1 MRSESARMSSG
12 AEARFR
18 IDAPNATPRRIKVVA
33 LDHVSETAV
42 TSLARRPW
50 NNASFLT
57 ASAFACTPPERGS
70 PVHSWS
76 MQGWLADLTGRTRNL
91 IDEIADA
98 DLVVM
103 VAAAGENAHAAG
115 LIGEACSLRR
125 VSTTGLVL
133 SNPSIPDEAL
143 SQTLT
148 QLRPWSLMLV
158 IAEGDNY
165 VEDMLRALRA

>member
-1 MRSESARMSSG
+1 MQSESARMSGG

-18 IDAPNATPRRIKVVA
+18 IDAPNSTPRRVKVVA
-33 LDHVSETAV
+33 LGRISETVVA
-42 TSLARRPW
+42 SLAGRRW

-57 ASAFACTPPERGS
+57 ASAFAGAPPESGF
-70 PVHSWS
+70 S
-76 MQGWLADLTGRTRNL
+76 MQGWLADLTGRTRDL
-91 IDEIADA
+91 IGEVDGA

-103 VAAAGENAHAAG
+103 VAAAGENADAAA

-125 VSTTGLVL
+125 VGTTGLILSGPSVADGVL
-133 SNPSIPDEAL
+133 SK
-143 SQTLT
+143 TLA

-158 IAEGDNY
+158 IAEGEDY